1 MKVVLFCGGLGTR
14 LRDYSEKI
22 PKPLVPLGYRPIVW
36 HVMKYYAHFGCN
48 DFVLCLGYKGDTIK
62 EYFLNYDECLSNDF
76 VLSQG
81 ARRIDLLRKDIE
93 DWRITFVDTGISS
106 NIGQRLKAVEPF
118 LKDETIFLAN
128 YSDGLSDFPLPRL
141 IEEFKARKAV
151 GMFLSV
157 RPNYSFHFVRR
168 GPDGR
173 VVSVDDVVKANAWIN
188 GGFFVFSNEIFDYMR
203 PGEELVEEPFQ
214 RLIEAGKLFACDY
227 EGFWRC
233 VDTFKDLQALENLLA
248 RGTAPWEVWRQDES
262 PAPTM
267 ILPPRSDG
275 AATALRARRKAKKDG
290 RIAPIL
296 SSGH

>member
-22 PKPLVPLGYRPIVW
+22 PKPLVPLGYRPILW
-36 HVMKYYAHFGCN
+36 HVMKYYAHYGHS

-93 DWRITFVDTGISS
+93 DWRVTFVDTGISS

-128 YSDGLSDFPLPRL
+128 YSDGLSDFPLPKL
-141 IEEFKARKAV
+141 IEEFQARQAV

-173 VVSVDDVVKANAWIN
+173 VTSVDDVVKANAWIN
-188 GGFFVFSNEIFDYMR
+188 GGFFVFSNRIFDYIR
-203 PGEELVEEPFQ
+203 PGEELVED
-214 RLIEAGKLFACDY
+214 GKLFACDY

-233 VDTFKDLQALENLLA
+233 VDTFKDLQALENLLS
-248 RGTAPWEVWRQDES
+248 RGDAPWEVWRRNDEAS
-262 PAPTM
+262 RV
-267 ILPPRSDG
+267 IPPRADEG
-275 AATALRARRKAKKDG
+275 AATVLRARRKARKEG
-290 RIAPIL
+290 RLASVV
-296 SSGH
+296 SSGYSG

>member
-1 MKVVLFCGGLGTR
+1 
-14 LRDYSEKI
+14 
-22 PKPLVPLGYRPIVW
+22 
-36 HVMKYYAHFGCN
+36 
-48 DFVLCLGYKGDTIK
+48 
-62 EYFLNYDECLSNDF
+62 
-76 VLSQG
+76 
-81 ARRIDLLRKDIE
+81 
-93 DWRITFVDTGISS
+93 
-106 NIGQRLKAVEPF
+106 
-118 LKDETIFLAN
+118 
-128 YSDGLSDFPLPRL
+128 
-141 IEEFKARKAV
+141 
-151 GMFLSV
+151 V

-290 RIAPIL
+290 RIAPLL